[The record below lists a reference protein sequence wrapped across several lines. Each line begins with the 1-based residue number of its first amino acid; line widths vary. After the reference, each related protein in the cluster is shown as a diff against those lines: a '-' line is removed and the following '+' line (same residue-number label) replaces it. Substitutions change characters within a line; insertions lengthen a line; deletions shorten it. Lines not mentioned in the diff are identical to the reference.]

1 MYIYMKK
8 EVWIKLVKRIGN
20 WIVNICFYSC
30 VAFVAWMVL
39 QVFCLTS
46 FKIPSNSM
54 EPALL
59 SGDKILV
66 DKWTGGAR
74 LFNIFAS
81 LRGEEV
87 DIYRLPGFGSFQRD
101 DVLVFNFPHPNN
113 WSKIEMH
120 ILKYYIK
127 RCIALPG
134 DTLSI
139 SKGYYRV
146 SGVKENLGN
155 FDLQRRLSLLPTS
168 KIDPVVFSAFPY
180 DSIMNWDIKDFGPL
194 YIPKEGDKVVMNRI
208 NGIVYR
214 KIIEWEQ
221 HGKIR
226 IEGNKVFLNENL
238 IQKYEF
244 KKNYFFMAGD
254 RILDSQDSRY
264 WGLLPEEYIVGKAWI
279 VWKSI
284 DKYSGAFR
292 WNRFLKEIK

>member
-1 MYIYMKK
+1 MKK

-101 DVLVFNFPHPNN
+101 DVLVFNFPYQDG
-113 WSKIEMH
+113 SDSIGFDIM
-120 ILKYYIK
+120 KYYVK

-134 DTLSI
+134 DTLEI
-139 SKGYYRV
+139 RKGYYHIKGITDSVGNVQAQHRIARV
-146 SGVKENLGN
+146 
-155 FDLQRRLSLLPTS
+155 RREDSHG
-168 KIDPVVFSAFPY
+168 IVMDAFP
-180 DSIMNWDIKDFGPL
+180 WDGRLGWTIQEFGALPV
-194 YIPKEGDKVVMNRI
+194 PAKGGENR
-208 NGIVYR
+208 
-214 KIIEWEQ
+214 
-221 HGKIR
+221 
-226 IEGNKVFLNENL
+226 
-238 IQKYEF
+238 
-244 KKNYFFMAGD
+244 
-254 RILDSQDSRY
+254 
-264 WGLLPEEYIVGKAWI
+264 YIVLFALRKTDPLGAEEETAAKRRGGM
-279 VWKSI
+279 
-284 DKYSGAFR
+284 SG
-292 WNRFLKEIK
+292 

>member
-101 DVLVFNFPHPNN
+101 DVLVFNFPYQDG
-113 WSKIEMH
+113 SDSIGFDIM
-120 ILKYYIK
+120 KYYVK

-134 DTLSI
+134 DTLEI
-139 SKGYYRV
+139 RKGYYHIKGITDSVGNVQAQHRIARV
-146 SGVKENLGN
+146 
-155 FDLQRRLSLLPTS
+155 RREDSHG
-168 KIDPVVFSAFPY
+168 IVMDAFP
-180 DSIMNWDIKDFGPL
+180 WDGRLGWTIQEFGPL
-194 YIPKEGDKVVMNRI
+194 PVPAKGQVV
-208 NGIVYR
+208 
-214 KIIEWEQ
+214 KIDTLSCLLYGRLIHWEQ
-221 HGKIR
+221 KKR
-226 IEGNKVFLNENL
+226 LW
-238 IQKYEF
+238 QKE
-244 KKNYFFMAGD
+244 
-254 RILDSQDSRY
+254 RRY
-264 WGLLPEEYIVGKAWI
+264 VWVIV
-279 VWKSI
+279 
-284 DKYSGAFR
+284 R
-292 WNRFLKEIK
+292 

>member
-1 MYIYMKK
+1 MKK

-101 DVLVFNFPHPNN
+101 DVLVFNFPYQDG
-113 WSKIEMH
+113 SDSIGFDIM
-120 ILKYYIK
+120 KYYVK

-134 DTLSI
+134 DTLEI
-139 SKGYYRV
+139 RKGYYHIKGITDSVGNVQAQHRIARV
-146 SGVKENLGN
+146 
-155 FDLQRRLSLLPTS
+155 RRE
-168 KIDPVVFSAFPY
+168 
-180 DSIMNWDIKDFGPL
+180 DSH
-194 YIPKEGDKVVMNRI
+194 
-208 NGIVYR
+208 GIVMD
-214 KIIEWEQ
+214 
-221 HGKIR
+221 HSGIR
-226 IEGNKVFLNENL
+226 TSSGTSQRAGGEN
-238 IQKYEF
+238 
-244 KKNYFFMAGD
+244 
-254 RILDSQDSRY
+254 R
-264 WGLLPEEYIVGKAWI
+264 YIVLFALRKTDPLGAEEETAAKRRGGM
-279 VWKSI
+279 
-284 DKYSGAFR
+284 SG
-292 WNRFLKEIK
+292 

>member
-1 MYIYMKK
+1 MKK

-101 DVLVFNFPHPNN
+101 DVLVFNFPYQDG
-113 WSKIEMH
+113 SDSIGFDIM
-120 ILKYYIK
+120 KYYVK

-134 DTLSI
+134 DTLDSVRIYFRYLQNNGVNVPDI
-139 SKGYYRV
+139 SKLEADR
-146 SGVKENLGN
+146 KIFGN
-155 FDLQRRLSLLPTS
+155 F
-168 KIDPVVFSAFPY
+168 ACY
-180 DSIMNWDIKDFGPL
+180 
-194 YIPKEGDKVVMNRI
+194 YIF
-208 NGIVYR
+208 
-214 KIIEWEQ
+214 
-221 HGKIR
+221 R
-226 IEGNKVFLNENL
+226 IECE
-238 IQKYEF
+238 Q
-244 KKNYFFMAGD
+244 A
-254 RILDSQDSRY
+254 
-264 WGLLPEEYIVGKAWI
+264 
-279 VWKSI
+279 
-284 DKYSGAFR
+284 
-292 WNRFLKEIK
+292 

>member
-1 MYIYMKK
+1 MKK

-101 DVLVFNFPHPNN
+101 DVLVFNFPYQDG
-113 WSKIEMH
+113 SDSIGFDIM
-120 ILKYYIK
+120 KYYVK

-134 DTLSI
+134 DTLEI
-139 SKGYYRV
+139 RKGYYHIKGITDSVGNVQAQHRIARV
-146 SGVKENLGN
+146 
-155 FDLQRRLSLLPTS
+155 RREDSHG
-168 KIDPVVFSAFPY
+168 IVMDAFP
-180 DSIMNWDIKDFGPL
+180 WDGRLGWTIQEFGPL
-194 YIPKEGDKVVMNRI
+194 PVPAKGQVV
-208 NGIVYR
+208 
-214 KIIEWEQ
+214 KIDTLSCLLYGRLIHWEQ
-221 HGKIR
+221 KKRLRQKGEAVCLGDSAITEYK
-226 IEGNKVFLNENL
+226 FTEN
-238 IQKYEF
+238 Y
-244 KKNYFFMAGD
+244 YFVSGD
-254 RILDSQDSRY
+254 NMENSKDSR
-264 WGLLPEEYIVGKAWI
+264 
-279 VWKSI
+279 
-284 DKYSGAFR
+284 
-292 WNRFLKEIK
+292 

>member
-1 MYIYMKK
+1 MKK

-101 DVLVFNFPHPNN
+101 DVLVFNFPYQDG
-113 WSKIEMH
+113 SDSIGFDIM
-120 ILKYYIK
+120 KYYAGATSD
-127 RCIALPG
+127 C
-134 DTLSI
+134 TCQ
-139 SKGYYRV
+139 KGRFTWDRDGCFSV
-146 SGVKENLGN
+146 GRTSGMDHSGIRTSSGTGQRAGGEN
-155 FDLQRRLSLLPTS
+155 R
-168 KIDPVVFSAFPY
+168 
-180 DSIMNWDIKDFGPL
+180 
-194 YIPKEGDKVVMNRI
+194 
-208 NGIVYR
+208 
-214 KIIEWEQ
+214 
-221 HGKIR
+221 
-226 IEGNKVFLNENL
+226 
-238 IQKYEF
+238 
-244 KKNYFFMAGD
+244 
-254 RILDSQDSRY
+254 
-264 WGLLPEEYIVGKAWI
+264 YIVLFALRKTDPLGAEEETAAKRRGGM
-279 VWKSI
+279 
-284 DKYSGAFR
+284 SG
-292 WNRFLKEIK
+292 

>member
-1 MYIYMKK
+1 MKK

-101 DVLVFNFPHPNN
+101 DVLVFNFPYQDG
-113 WSKIEMH
+113 SDSIGFDIM
-120 ILKYYIK
+120 KYYVK

-134 DTLSI
+134 DTLEI
-139 SKGYYRV
+139 RKGYYHIKGITDSVGECAGATSDCTCQKGRFTWDRDGCFSV
-146 SGVKENLGN
+146 GRTSGMDHSGIRTSSGTSQRAGGEN
-155 FDLQRRLSLLPTS
+155 R
-168 KIDPVVFSAFPY
+168 
-180 DSIMNWDIKDFGPL
+180 
-194 YIPKEGDKVVMNRI
+194 
-208 NGIVYR
+208 
-214 KIIEWEQ
+214 
-221 HGKIR
+221 
-226 IEGNKVFLNENL
+226 
-238 IQKYEF
+238 
-244 KKNYFFMAGD
+244 
-254 RILDSQDSRY
+254 
-264 WGLLPEEYIVGKAWI
+264 YIVLFALRKTDPLGAEEETAAKRRGGM
-279 VWKSI
+279 
-284 DKYSGAFR
+284 SG
-292 WNRFLKEIK
+292 